1 MKDERRYYELQ
12 HAIITAVV
20 RDGPDV
26 VVTFRNAMH
35 RLPLL
40 GRCRFIATMRL
51 VDARRINSVDCQ
63 NASCPA
69 RLEPGWK
76 VYMATFDGLSLSLTA
91 FTTFMNTSGHVAHR
105 IWCDAAELKLRFDPV
120 GTFKSYYYPAS
131 YTSVE
136 GEPPSS
142 PPIEGQE
149 GPVGI

>member
-1 MKDERRYYELQ
+1 
-12 HAIITAVV
+12 
-20 RDGPDV
+20 
-26 VVTFRNAMH
+26 
-35 RLPLL
+35 
-40 GRCRFIATMRL
+40 MRL

-76 VYMATFDGLSLSLTA
+76 VYMATFDGLSFQLTV
-91 FTTFMNTSGHVAHR
+91 FTTFMNTSGHVGHWV
-105 IWCDAAELKLRFDPV
+105 WCDAAELKLRFDPV
-120 GTFKSYYYPAS
+120 GTFKAYYFPAS